1 MHAGDHTTDPNVPQR
16 RGRGWVVILVLCL
29 GFGATAWWLGPDLLA
44 RARAELTLRAYLRA
58 GEDER
63 DIYELE
69 EALLPLGEQAALAL
83 AAAVE
88 RTGELDLLHAFEY
101 MPPGDSLPVMRR
113 LLGSPD
119 PDLRHGA
126 MLALTRLR
134 QVPLEQLED
143 VVEDPDEDRFIRL
156 MAAMQLGL
164 PPDWWQEVPAGPDP
178 RTLEGEM
185 GRRRVTYER
194 ESVTLQRLAEELA
207 WVTGGVLSSTPAAAE
222 VELEQVYYLHVELAG
237 MISDLRLRTGPLRLR
252 LASGG
257 DLVIEEAPP
266 D

>member
-1 MHAGDHTTDPNVPQR
+1 MHAGDHTTDPNVLQR
-16 RGRGWVVILVLCL
+16 LWRGWVVILALCL

-44 RARAELTLRAYLRA
+44 RVRAELALRAYLRA
-58 GEDER
+58 AEDER
-63 DIYELE
+63 DIPELE
-69 EALLPLGEQAALAL
+69 DVLLPLGEQGALAL

-113 LLGSPD
+113 LLESPD

-126 MLALTRLR
+126 MLALIRLR

-143 VVEDPDEDRFIRL
+143 VVQDLDEDRFIRL
-156 MAAMQLGL
+156 MVAMQLQL
-164 PPDWWQEVPAGPDP
+164 PSDWWRDVPAGSTPFAPD
-178 RTLEGEM
+178 GGV
-185 GRRRVTYER
+185 GRRRVTYQR
-194 ESVTLQRLAEELA
+194 PKVTLLQLAEELA
-207 WVTGGVLSSTPAAAE
+207 WATGGVLSGTPAAAA
-222 VELEQVYYLHVELAG
+222 VELEQVYYLHVELTG